1 MPLGD
6 ELMKKAAELSDM
18 AIVVIGRTAGEDQD
32 TRAERRRESFRC
44 EQRREGMRAEKFRYG
59 CKIYRRG
66 RSRRNRQH
74 SGTEYERGLLF
85 IHRRS
90 VSYEGMSF

>member
-32 TRAERRRESFRC
+32 TRAERR
-44 EQRREGMRAEKFRYG
+44 QRRAG
-59 CKIYRRG
+59 CAD
-66 RSRRNRQH
+66 RS
-74 SGTEYERGLLF
+74 GE
-85 IHRRS
+85 S
-90 VSYEGMSF
+90 VREADGHDCRKY